1 LISTSTNLTKLLRYF
16 FIRRE
21 IPDPAARTRRLIAAL
36 ATLCLLG
43 AMAAGCGKPPSQP
56 APAAAATVALGPDE
70 PYKTLPPDIY
80 KEMPVY
86 PGAAIEHVRRPK
98 GAMREI
104 VFSSGA
110 TMPALVAYF
119 KDELKKN
126 NFRVTSSLIMPARR
140 TWSCDFH
147 KEGRPGSIMLYPS
160 DNDKSI
166 MTIDLIYEMP
176 SKVDPSLLE
185 PQETFDV
192 EGPGPVAQQAP
203 NSQPNTKQ
211 N

>member
-1 LISTSTNLTKLLRYF
+1 MTH
-16 FIRRE
+16 
-21 IPDPAARTRRLIAAL
+21 PAVRSRRLSTAL
-36 ATLCLLG
+36 AAMCLLG
-43 AMAAGCGKPPSQP
+43 AIAAGCGKAPPPP
-56 APAAAATVALGPDE
+56 APAAAPTVALGPDE

-80 KEMPVY
+80 KSIPIY
-86 PGAAIEHVRRPK
+86 PGAVIGHVRRPK
-98 GAMREI
+98 SSMREI
-104 VFSSGA
+104 LFSSDA

-119 KDELKKN
+119 KRELQKN
-126 NFRVTSSLIMPARR
+126 KFIVTSSLIMPARR

-147 KEGRPGSIMLYPS
+147 KHGRPGSIMLYPN
-160 DNDKSI
+160 DDDKSK

-176 SKVDPSLLE
+176 IKIDPSLLE
-185 PQETFDV
+185 PRETFDV